1 MIYLG
6 GGRVELAPPHIDRDY
21 LMNRITSA
29 FCRGSTSKKKR
40 INISW
45 QSFLPIHHSIRSVN
59 LDAIEHQRRT
69 TIREGHVGKV
79 DKPPKELA
87 EPLQQNEAG

>member
-1 MIYLG
+1 MSSTSG
-6 GGRVELAPPHIDRDY
+6 QVELHIDRDY

-29 FCRGSTSKKKR
+29 ICRGSTSKKR

-79 DKPPKELA
+79 DKPLKELV